1 MVAPARLDDFFASV
15 PESEALPL
23 PDGVAVTFDLVGD
36 GGGTWTVE
44 RRKGQISVMRREV
57 PNPDC
62 RLQCSVQDFRAL
74 VGGDLDP
81 RQGFLEGRFEV
92 EGDVGLVLRLQR
104 ITR

>member
-15 PESEALPL
+15 PDGDALPL

-44 RRKGQISVMRREV
+44 RRHGQTTVQRSEV

-74 VGGDLDP
+74 VRGDLDP
-81 RQGFLEGRFEV
+81 RAGFLEGRLEV